1 MPQLCYLTPLNF
13 AMLRAGEEHPEFQN
27 DRTHIP
33 ASRWA
38 EYRPP
43 TFAAV
48 VKVATTEDV
57 QETVRWLLPWVADH

>member
-13 AMLRAGEEHPEFQN
+13 AMLRAGKWHLIHQS
-27 DRTHIP
+27 DTSHIP
-33 ASRWA
+33 DSRWA

-48 VKVATTEDV
+48 VKVAATEDV